1 MLAPARSC
9 VHGAE
14 RAAPACSVL
23 NLVLN
28 LVRGATAV
36 LPCKLYKVASNRTL
50 VLEYETLVDRV
61 IHRASTCTAK
71 EQSVRDWPRTYEVPV
86 SVPALENF

>member
-1 MLAPARSC
+1 MVLAPARSC

-23 NLVLN
+23 V

-61 IHRASTCTAK
+61 IHRASTFTAK
-71 EQSVRDWPRTYEVPV
+71 EQSVRDWPRTYD
-86 SVPALENF
+86 

>member
-1 MLAPARSC
+1 LVLAPARSC

-14 RAAPACSVL
+14 RAAPACSV
-23 NLVLN
+23 LVLN

-61 IHRASTCTAK
+61 IHRASTFTAK
-71 EQSVRDWPRTYEVPV
+71 EQSVRDWPRTYD
-86 SVPALENF
+86 